1 MGNFDRG
8 NRGGGRSFGKRN
20 FAGGSDRRGADRG
33 RGGFAG
39 GDRTMH
45 HAVCNNCGRDCEVPF
60 LPTGSKPVYCSD
72 CFEKMN
78 NNRGTSQS
86 GRSNLQAPSTDKNK
100 GQLEAMNLKLETMN
114 AKLEKILK
122 ILVPEKAVTSEVIA
136 TPVSVGDAI
145 KKAKPLKLKKEIK
158 KSASSKK

>member
-1 MGNFDRG
+1 
-8 NRGGGRSFGKRN
+8 
-20 FAGGSDRRGADRG
+20 
-33 RGGFAG
+33 
-39 GDRTMH
+39 
-45 HAVCNNCGRDCEVPF
+45 
-60 LPTGSKPVYCSD
+60 
-72 CFEKMN
+72 MN